1 MNKQQVPVITLD
13 GPSGTGKG
21 TLCHRLADHLGWHF
35 LDSGA
40 LYRILAF
47 AARKQEIALSEV
59 DQLVSLAHGLTLR
72 FGVGNDSGLVYID
85 GHDISHEIRTEQCGQ
100 DASKA
105 AAIPAVREAL
115 LARQRAFAVSPGL
128 VTDGRDMGSVVFPG
142 AILKIFLYA
151 SPEERATRRYLQL
164 KKIGNDVSLAQV
176 IDELAE
182 RDARDTTRTHSPLK
196 PADDAIL
203 VDTTGLTIDQVFDK
217 VLQLV

>member
-72 FGVGNDSGLVYID
+72 FGVGNESGLVYID

-128 VTDGRDMGSVVFPG
+128 VTDGRDMGSVVFPD

>member
-47 AARKQEIALSEV
+47 VARKQEIAFSEI
-59 DQLVSLAHGLTLR
+59 DQLVSLAHGLKLR
-72 FGVGNDSGLVYID
+72 FGVANESGLVYID
-85 GHDISHEIRTEQCGQ
+85 GHEISHEIRTEQCGQ

-128 VTDGRDMGSVVFPG
+128 VTDGRDMGSVVFPD
-142 AILKIFLYA
+142 AILKIYLYA
-151 SPEERATRRYLQL
+151 SPEERANRRYLQL
-164 KKIGNDVSLAQV
+164 KNIGNDVSLAQV

-182 RDARDTTRTHSPLK
+182 RDARDTTRSHSPLK